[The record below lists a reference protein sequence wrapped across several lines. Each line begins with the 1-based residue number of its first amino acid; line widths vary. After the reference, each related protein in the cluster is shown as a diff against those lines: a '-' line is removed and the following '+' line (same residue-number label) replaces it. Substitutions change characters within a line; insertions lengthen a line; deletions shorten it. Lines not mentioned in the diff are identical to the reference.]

1 MRLRRRH
8 SAWLILLGALVGMA
22 VISPAYLAANL
33 MGGMALVA
41 LFLAALAAT
50 FIEVQPRK
58 LLQAATA
65 PLLNRKI
72 SAQAREASER
82 ARRRSTLT
90 APGLTLLDVGLISH
104 RASSEGMDMRRTRSI
119 SLDEDGVRPYITL
132 DVQPEEADRHVIVR
146 FEIID
151 HNGQTQYVHEMKTY
165 LRDGEMN
172 LLADHQLPLYGNER
186 LTSAG
191 EWDLRVSV
199 DGALIGLLGFTA
211 SPSLR
216 ERARQF
222 ARRSDIPAA
231 ERLSDEAAD
240 SPVSLQDL
248 LRESQNRR
256 GSGNIPF

>member
-22 VISPAYLAANL
+22 IISPAYLAENL
-33 MGGMALVA
+33 SDGMALVA
-41 LFLAALAAT
+41 LFLAALAT
-50 FIEVQPRK
+50 SFMEIQPRK
-58 LLQAATA
+58 LLRQAASA

-82 ARRRSTLT
+82 ARRRSTLS

-132 DVQPEEADRHVIVR
+132 DVQPSEADRHTIVR

-151 HNGQTQYVHEMKTY
+151 QNGQTQYVHEMKTY

-186 LTSAG
+186 LMSAG

-222 ARRSDIPAA
+222 ARHSDLPAA

-248 LRESQNRR
+248 LRESRQRR
-256 GSGNIPF
+256 DR

>member
-8 SAWLILLGALVGMA
+8 TAWLTLLGALVGTA
-22 VISPAYLAANL
+22 VISPGYLAMNL
-33 MGGMALVA
+33 MGGMALVV
-41 LFLAALAAT
+41 LFLAALATT
-50 FIEVQPRK
+50 FIKIQPRK
-58 LLQAATA
+58 LMQAASA

-72 SAQAREASER
+72 SAQAREANER

-90 APGLTLLDVGLISH
+90 APGITLLDVGLISH

-119 SLDEDGVRPYITL
+119 SLDEDGVRPYLTL
-132 DVQPEEADRHVIVR
+132 DVQPSEADRHAIVR

-186 LTSAG
+186 LAGG
-191 EWDLRVSV
+191 EWDLRVAV
-199 DGALIGLLGFTA
+199 DGALIALLAFTA
-211 SPSLR
+211 APSV
-216 ERARQF
+216 RARNNLFTPRPFGQ
-222 ARRSDIPAA
+222 
-231 ERLSDEAAD
+231 RLSDDSAAD

-248 LRESQNRR
+248 LRENRQR
-256 GSGNIPF
+256 RR